1 MGGSYLERESCWDLA
16 GGLVPREHGLLL
28 GYDDLLL
35 RNEVVERVDEAPV
48 EVALPRQGA
57 VVHVSLL
64 RVVVRALQKSV
75 KAGIIYDNC
84 DSHHRTTST
93 ISTALFVLSS

>member
-84 DSHHRTTST
+84 DSHHRTAST
-93 ISTALFVLSS
+93 ISTALYVLSS